1 MPIELLKNAAL
12 LSVLF
17 PSMVWVFRNQQ
28 SETCVS
34 ESIKIGMIF
43 FVVAFLVTATPI
55 RLEGGATVDARAGPV
70 LIAGMLG
77 GPIAGV
83 IAAIGGAAARYI
95 VGGQFASTALVAFF
109 LYALAGSILWRR
121 WFVGLFGSQLGLART
136 TIAAAL
142 SLGAAAL
149 MYFLIQPQARAQT
162 WIVQDYPWIA
172 LANVISV
179 FLTAGLA
186 RVSIDYTAQS
196 RELHQ
201 AFARI
206 DLAKKAGGIGIWT
219 FDPNTG
225 DVIWDDS
232 NKRLHGIRI
241 DGSEGRFED
250 WENSVHP
257 DDLERVKAEF
267 DVALH
272 SDKPFD
278 TEYRV
283 VHADGKIRTLK
294 ANAIIERTALG
305 DPLRVVGMNFDLTP
319 LIEKDAELSKTR
331 SIATHAQKLDV
342 IGKLTGGVAHDFNN
356 LLAIIQ
362 GNLEFLLDDEGTARL
377 QRHERL
383 DILTSAISA
392 TRRGAELTKNM
403 LAFARQ
409 SPLEPRPADL
419 NVIVRET
426 EKWIG
431 RTLPAII
438 ELELSLQHRL
448 WTLNLDVASF
458 QSALVNVII
467 NARDAMPSGGKLTIE
482 TSNVRIDA
490 AYVLELE
497 ETVEPGRYV
506 LIAISDTGTG
516 IPPDLLPNVMD
527 PFVSGKD
534 TASGSGLGLSMVE
547 GFARQSGGF
556 VKIYSEVGVGTSVKM
571 FFPATDADVRPDQ
584 TPAFQMETAATG
596 NARILV
602 AEDQVEV
609 LGVVVRV
616 LESAGYTIH
625 AAASGDDALR
635 QFSAAGSYDLLI
647 TDIVMP
653 GNLNGPA
660 LAKACRD
667 IQENLPVIFMSGYA
681 SEATVHGN
689 GLTASDVRLMKPVL
703 KTELL
708 QAVKSCLE
716 ASSVR
721 GPGG

>member
-1 MPIELLKNAAL
+1 
-12 LSVLF
+12 
-17 PSMVWVFRNQQ
+17 MVWVFRNQQ

-83 IAAIGGAAARYI
+83 LAAIGGAAARYI

-121 WFVGLFGSQLGLART
+121 WFVGQFGSQLGLART

-267 DVALH
+267 DVALQ

-283 VHADGKIRTLK
+283 VHADGKVRTLK
-294 ANAIIERTALG
+294 ANAIIERTGLG

-342 IGKLTGGVAHDFNN
+342 IGKRTGGVAHDFNN

-362 GNLEFLLDDEGTARL
+362 ANLEFLLDDEGTARL

-506 LIAISDTGTG
+506 LIAISDTGKG

-584 TPAFQMETAATG
+584 APAFQMETAATG
-596 NARILV
+596 SARILV